1 MSGTAHE
8 NAEDAY
14 EPTAEEL
21 EIECKPMLISL
32 LGLLV

>member
-1 MSGTAHE
+1 MSGTAQD

-21 EIECKPMLISL
+21 EIECKSMLNPL
-32 LGLLV
+32 LCLLV